1 MAVDKKRAKDLRRKL
16 DARVIA
22 VVKPENMSL
31 YEYKIACNFNG
42 VDPTVS
48 SGPYLHWLMTAEG
61 ETLEQEQK
69 VHNMLVHALEAGYL
83 LDVEDDVQCS
93 YFIDGLKSII
103 CTLKWDFP
111 KQILEAVLLN
121 YKGTEVWKVAKRFNK
136 IFGITSVEYFD
147 NDPLEAIKAYVKR

>member
-1 MAVDKKRAKDLRRKL
+1 MVVDKKHAKDLRRKL

-83 LDVEDDVQCS
+83 LDADDVIQCS
-93 YFIDGLKSII
+93 YFIDGIKTIM
-103 CTLKWDFP
+103 CKHGWNYP
-111 KQILEAVLLN
+111 KHMFEAVLLN
-121 YKGTEVWKVAKRFNK
+121 YKGTEVWHTVKRLNK

-147 NDPLEAIKAYVKR
+147 SDLLEAIKKYVKR